1 MIDGKNPLSIL
12 SQSEQMY
19 HNLVENLK
27 TGIYMTDTKGDLFFA
42 NQAFVEILG
51 YDRKEEILGRNLARE
66 LYVNPPDR
74 DHFLK
79 KMQEKGYVKDYEV
92 KNIRRDGKVVLL
104 SATSNF
110 IKNSKGEVIGVEGIV
125 QDITEK
131 RELEEQIEL
140 EKIKLEQILEFDER
154 ISLILKLDDLV
165 DFVIE
170 KILEILGARKCSLM
184 LLDPHSKELVVKGA
198 KGLSEEVIEK
208 AKLKYDEP
216 IAGRVAK
223 EGQPLLVFDIE
234 TDARVS
240 RKNRSS
246 YTTKSFVSV
255 PIKLGERLIGVV
267 NVADKDAS
275 GNTVFNEIDLRI
287 LSAIVRQTAVAIEN
301 ANLYKEVNY
310 LSITDPLTR
319 IFNYRYF
326 VRGLDAE
333 INRVKRYPAPLS
345 LLMADVDDFKLY
357 NEMYGHLEGD
367 SLLIRISQALK
378 ENLRSV
384 DIPCRHGGDDFAI
397 ILPETEA
404 PHAQEAALKLKN
416 AVEKINFKTTVTFS
430 IGIASFT
437 KHMDRLDLVSR
448 AERALHQAK
457 KEGRNKI
464 CSL

>member
-1 MIDGKNPLSIL
+1 MEKTMIDGKNPLSIL

-19 HNLVENLK
+19 HNLVENLR
-27 TGIYMTDTKGDLFFA
+27 TGIYMTDVKGDLFFA

-154 ISLILKLDDLV
+154 ISLILKLDDIV

-223 EGQPLLVFDIE
+223 KGQPLL
-234 TDARVS
+234 
-240 RKNRSS
+240 
-246 YTTKSFVSV
+246 
-255 PIKLGERLIGVV
+255 
-267 NVADKDAS
+267 
-275 GNTVFNEIDLRI
+275 
-287 LSAIVRQTAVAIEN
+287 
-301 ANLYKEVNY
+301 
-310 LSITDPLTR
+310 
-319 IFNYRYF
+319 
-326 VRGLDAE
+326 
-333 INRVKRYPAPLS
+333 
-345 LLMADVDDFKLY
+345 
-357 NEMYGHLEGD
+357 
-367 SLLIRISQALK
+367 
-378 ENLRSV
+378 
-384 DIPCRHGGDDFAI
+384 
-397 ILPETEA
+397 
-404 PHAQEAALKLKN
+404 
-416 AVEKINFKTTVTFS
+416 
-430 IGIASFT
+430 
-437 KHMDRLDLVSR
+437 
-448 AERALHQAK
+448 
-457 KEGRNKI
+457 
-464 CSL
+464 